1 MPLGFGRGIFYK
13 SAAQK
18 SFLPILIR
26 MNPFVRRGLALLGQP
41 EHVRGRSVA
50 ALRQDRHF
58 SAVTSFQIAVS
69 RERRGNGT
77 KYGRLPLF
85 VTYNN
90 SLRKRP

>member
-58 SAVTSFQIAVS
+58 SAVTSS
-69 RERRGNGT
+69 RSRYRVNGVET
-77 KYGRLPLF
+77 EPNTAAF
-85 VTYNN
+85 HC
-90 SLRKRP
+90 S